1 MLFAIAVGTYWLLVR
16 RVMGANDFLQ
26 ILLTEGISLAL
37 IGAAQLA
44 FGADYR
50 QINLHIANRITSL
63 GPLHFSVGYI
73 LSFAVS
79 LALVIALQQFLSR
92 TEMGR
97 AIRAVA
103 QNRTV
108 APLMGIRVERVSAI
122 TFGLGIACAGVAG
135 ALLLPIFWTNPTVG
149 GPYTLKS
156 FVIVVLGG
164 MGSVQGAALGGL
176 LLGVAEQ
183 FTAYTWADRYAEV
196 VDFVLF
202 LAGAALPAPGPLRGE
217 GHMSRLPSWWPTVVF
232 FVVLTSM
239 PLWLHDGYLLQLV
252 FRVVVFAVLGMAW
265 NFVGGYAGQLSLGH
279 VAYFGIGAY
288 AMTSLHRA
296 HRLEPLAGGGARG
309 GAGRADG
316 ADHREHHLPA
326 PRSVL
331 RPLHHRHGGDHPGAG
346 AEPGRA
352 HPRGGGDQRP
362 APLPGPGPGRQVLLR
377 RHPAAG
383 RGLRPGHLDPH
394 LALRLPAPGHPGER
408 EHRDGGGREPG
419 GGQAPGA
426 CSPARW

>member
-1 MLFAIAVGTYWLLVR
+1 VAWVQAFLNGLLVGGVYALIASGMALIFGVMRLVNFAHGAFLMLGTYLSYYGWTWLGLNPYLGFPLWGAVLFLLAVGTYWLVVR
-16 RVMGANDFLQ
+16 RVMGQSDFLQ
-26 ILLTEGISLAL
+26 ILLTEGIGL
-37 IGAAQLA
+37 ILVGVAQVW

-50 QINLHIANRITSL
+50 QINLPIANRLSGF
-63 GPLHFSVGYI
+63 GPLHFSVGYL

-79 LALVIALQQFLSR
+79 VALVLGLRQFLTR

-122 TFGLGIACAGVAG
+122 TFGLGIACAGIAG

-202 LAGAALPAPGPLRGE
+202 LA
-217 GHMSRLPSWWPTVVF
+217 
-232 FVVLTSM
+232 
-239 PLWLHDGYLLQLV
+239 
-252 FRVVVFAVLGMAW
+252 
-265 NFVGGYAGQLSLGH
+265 
-279 VAYFGIGAY
+279 
-288 AMTSLHRA
+288 
-296 HRLEPLAGGGARG
+296 
-309 GAGRADG
+309 
-316 ADHREHHLPA
+316 
-326 PRSVL
+326 
-331 RPLHHRHGGDHPGAG
+331 
-346 AEPGRA
+346 
-352 HPRGGGDQRP
+352 
-362 APLPGPGPGRQVLLR
+362 VLLFR
-377 RHPAAG
+377 PQ
-383 RGLRPGHLDPH
+383 GLF
-394 LALRLPAPGHPGER
+394 
-408 EHRDGGGREPG
+408 GGK
-419 GGQAPGA
+419 GA
-426 CSPARW
+426 

>member
-1 MLFAIAVGTYWLLVR
+1 MQILQAFLNGLLVGGVYALIASGMALIFGVMRLVNFAHGAFLMLGTYLSFYGWTLVALNPYLAFPLWGAVLFVVAVGTYWLLVR

-26 ILLTEGISLAL
+26 ILLTEGISLA
-37 IGAAQLA
+37 IVGTAQLA

-50 QINLHIANRITSL
+50 QINLHVANRITSL

-79 LALVIALQQFLSR
+79 VALVIALQQFLSR

-176 LLGVAEQ
+176 LLGVSEQ
-183 FTAYTWADRYAEV
+183 FTAYLWADRYAEV

-202 LAGAALPAPGPLRGE
+202 LL
-217 GHMSRLPSWWPTVVF
+217 
-232 FVVLTSM
+232 
-239 PLWLHDGYLLQLV
+239 
-252 FRVVVFAVLGMAW
+252 
-265 NFVGGYAGQLSLGH
+265 
-279 VAYFGIGAY
+279 
-288 AMTSLHRA
+288 
-296 HRLEPLAGGGARG
+296 
-309 GAGRADG
+309 
-316 ADHREHHLPA
+316 
-326 PRSVL
+326 
-331 RPLHHRHGGDHPGAG
+331 
-346 AEPGRA
+346 
-352 HPRGGGDQRP
+352 
-362 APLPGPGPGRQVLLR
+362 VLLFR
-377 RHPAAG
+377 PQ
-383 RGLRPGHLDPH
+383 GLF
-394 LALRLPAPGHPGER
+394 
-408 EHRDGGGREPG
+408 GGKGT
-419 GGQAPGA
+419 
-426 CSPARW
+426 

>member
-1 MLFAIAVGTYWLLVR
+1 MAFVQAFLNGLLVGGVYALIASGMALIFGVMRLVNFAHGAFLMLGTYLSYYGWVLLGLNPYLAFPLWGAVLFALAVGIYWLLVR
-16 RVMGANDFLQ
+16 RVMGASDFLQ

-37 IGAAQLA
+37 VGLAQLL

-50 QINLHIANRITSL
+50 QINLPIANRIASA

-73 LSFAVS
+73 LSFTVS
-79 LALVIALQQFLSR
+79 LLLVIALQQFLAH

-149 GPYTLKS
+149 APYTLKS

-196 VDFVLF
+196 V
-202 LAGAALPAPGPLRGE
+202 
-217 GHMSRLPSWWPTVVF
+217 
-232 FVVLTSM
+232 
-239 PLWLHDGYLLQLV
+239 
-252 FRVVVFAVLGMAW
+252 
-265 NFVGGYAGQLSLGH
+265 NFVIFLL
-279 VAYFGIGAY
+279 
-288 AMTSLHRA
+288 
-296 HRLEPLAGGGARG
+296 
-309 GAGRADG
+309 
-316 ADHREHHLPA
+316 
-326 PRSVL
+326 
-331 RPLHHRHGGDHPGAG
+331 
-346 AEPGRA
+346 
-352 HPRGGGDQRP
+352 
-362 APLPGPGPGRQVLLR
+362 VLLFR
-377 RHPAAG
+377 PQ
-383 RGLRPGHLDPH
+383 GLF
-394 LALRLPAPGHPGER
+394 
-408 EHRDGGGREPG
+408 GGKG
-419 GGQAPGA
+419 
-426 CSPARW
+426 

>member
-1 MLFAIAVGTYWLLVR
+1 VHFVQAFLNGLLVGGVYALIASGMALIFGVMRLVNFAHGAFLMLGTYLSYYGWVLLGLNPYVFFPIWGVVLFLFAVGVYRLLVR

-37 IGAAQLA
+37 VGLAQLV

-50 QINLHIANRITSL
+50 QINLPIANRITGFGS
-63 GPLHFSVGYI
+63 LHFSVGYI

-79 LALVIALQQFLSR
+79 CLLVIALTQFLAR

-103 QNRTV
+103 QNRSV

-149 GPYTLKS
+149 APYTLKS

-196 VDFVLF
+196 V
-202 LAGAALPAPGPLRGE
+202 
-217 GHMSRLPSWWPTVVF
+217 
-232 FVVLTSM
+232 
-239 PLWLHDGYLLQLV
+239 
-252 FRVVVFAVLGMAW
+252 
-265 NFVGGYAGQLSLGH
+265 NFVIFLL
-279 VAYFGIGAY
+279 
-288 AMTSLHRA
+288 
-296 HRLEPLAGGGARG
+296 
-309 GAGRADG
+309 
-316 ADHREHHLPA
+316 
-326 PRSVL
+326 
-331 RPLHHRHGGDHPGAG
+331 
-346 AEPGRA
+346 
-352 HPRGGGDQRP
+352 
-362 APLPGPGPGRQVLLR
+362 VLLFR
-377 RHPAAG
+377 PQ
-383 RGLRPGHLDPH
+383 GLF
-394 LALRLPAPGHPGER
+394 
-408 EHRDGGGREPG
+408 GGK
-419 GGQAPGA
+419 A
-426 CSPARW
+426 